1 VHRFDVHVRWN
12 DCDPYGHVNHA
23 TYLAYFETARIEA
36 MGTVGWSM
44 NRLSELGLMVVVA
57 NLEARFLR
65 PAEFDDR
72 LVVIT
77 GIARIGRASS
87 VWTQS
92 ISRDEER
99 IATARVVGAT
109 VDGAGRPRRSPAAL
123 HDALRALRVPNGEPR
138 SA

>member
-1 VHRFDVHVRWN
+1 MQRVDIRVRWN

-36 MGTVGWSM
+36 MSTAGWSM
-44 NRLSELGLMVVVA
+44 SRLSGLGLLVVVA

-65 PAEFDDR
+65 PAEFDDH
-72 LVVIT
+72 LIVTT
-77 GIARIGRASS
+77 GITKIARASS
-87 VWTQS
+87 VWTQM
-92 ISRDEER
+92 IHRGEER

-109 VDGAGRPRRSPAAL
+109 IDAAGRPRRSPAGLQEAL
-123 HDALRALRVPNGEPR
+123 QALSVATGEPR